1 MTVGPLGL
9 PIRPCAVIP
18 ARAPVPVDAEPPQVI
33 DELRD
38 LGLIRPFPVGILDTP
53 DETPIPCAGV
63 QPRIEGGSKIPEVQG
78 PCRARGKTRSNRIDH
93 GGEYNAPSTCTRGS
107 PMSRTLIRPLIAVLA
122 LLTASFALAGKPADT
137 KPADKAAAAAAAE
150 KPVEPPP
157 SRVRVDTNLG
167 SFTIQLELSRA
178 PLTVSNFVYMRDGHY
193 NGLVFHR
200 VVSNFIVQ
208 AGGYDK
214 NLSQRSAIRSVANES
229 GNGLSNKRGTVGLAR
244 TDAPHSGNAQFYVNL
259 TDNEELDPTPLRWG
273 YAVFGRVI
281 DGFDVVEKIGK
292 VPTGS
297 GGPFGKDVPLDPV
310 IIESVTPIQ

>member
-1 MTVGPLGL
+1 
-9 PIRPCAVIP
+9 
-18 ARAPVPVDAEPPQVI
+18 
-33 DELRD
+33 
-38 LGLIRPFPVGILDTP
+38 
-53 DETPIPCAGV
+53 
-63 QPRIEGGSKIPEVQG
+63 
-78 PCRARGKTRSNRIDH
+78 
-93 GGEYNAPSTCTRGS
+93 
-107 PMSRTLIRPLIAVLA
+107 MSRTLIRPLIAVLA
-122 LLTASFALAGKPADT
+122 LLAATFALAGKPADT

-167 SFTIQLELSRA
+167 SFTIQLELTRA
-178 PLTVSNFVYMRDGHY
+178 PLTVANFVQYMRDGHY

-208 AGGYDK
+208 AGGFDK
-214 NLSQRSAIRSVANES
+214 SMNQRSAIRSVANES

-273 YAVFGRVI
+273 YAVFGKVV

-297 GGPFGKDVPLDPV
+297 GGSFGKDVPLDPV
-310 IIESVTPIQ
+310 IIESITPVQ

>member
-1 MTVGPLGL
+1 
-9 PIRPCAVIP
+9 
-18 ARAPVPVDAEPPQVI
+18 
-33 DELRD
+33 
-38 LGLIRPFPVGILDTP
+38 
-53 DETPIPCAGV
+53 
-63 QPRIEGGSKIPEVQG
+63 
-78 PCRARGKTRSNRIDH
+78 
-93 GGEYNAPSTCTRGS
+93 
-107 PMSRTLIRPLIAVLA
+107 MSRTLIRPLIAVLA
-122 LLTASFALAGKPADT
+122 LLAATFALAGKPADT

-178 PLTVSNFVYMRDGHY
+178 PLTVANFVQYMRDGHY

-214 NLSQRSAIRSVANES
+214 SMNQRSAIRTVANES

-273 YAVFGRVI
+273 YAVFGKVI

-310 IIESVTPIQ
+310 IVESVTPVQ

>member
-1 MTVGPLGL
+1 
-9 PIRPCAVIP
+9 
-18 ARAPVPVDAEPPQVI
+18 
-33 DELRD
+33 
-38 LGLIRPFPVGILDTP
+38 
-53 DETPIPCAGV
+53 
-63 QPRIEGGSKIPEVQG
+63 
-78 PCRARGKTRSNRIDH
+78 
-93 GGEYNAPSTCTRGS
+93 
-107 PMSRTLIRPLIAVLA
+107 MSRTLIRPLIAVLA
-122 LLTASFALAGKPADT
+122 LLAATFALAGKPADT

-167 SFTIQLELSRA
+167 SFTIQLELTRA
-178 PLTVSNFVYMRDGHY
+178 PLTVANFVQYMRDGHY

-214 NLSQRSAIRSVANES
+214 SMNQRSAIRSVANES

-273 YAVFGRVI
+273 YAVFGKVV

-297 GGPFGKDVPLDPV
+297 GGSFGKDVPLDPV
-310 IIESVTPIQ
+310 IIESITPVQ